1 MGGDVPLVGVAVVA
15 AVVVVVVIELMED
28 WISMCGEFAEIV
40 FPFLSGAQ
48 METSD

>member
-15 AVVVVVVIELMED
+15 AVVVVIELMED